1 MISFYIMAKTIKS
14 AVLAFAF
21 CLLVSTGFSQ
31 GIIQGKVS
39 DNQSKGIPFASV
51 LLKSES
57 DSSLVKGAITDE
69 SGAYVFSDI
78 PKGEYFVE
86 SFFMGYAKSYT
97 PVFNFSGMETEDLV
111 PITLT
116 EEAQN
121 LDEVTVSATKP
132 LFEMEMGKM
141 VVNVSNSV
149 TAAGLS
155 VIDVLERS
163 PGVLVNR
170 QGNSLSLSG
179 KDGVV
184 ILMNGKRFRMP
195 VEAAY
200 QMLAGLNSSDVE
212 KIEIMTV
219 PPSNYDA
226 DGDAGFINVV
236 MKRDNGL
243 VGTNGSLTLG
253 QGYGSGYNG
262 NLSVSINHQGPKFS
276 WFGLLSSTYVD
287 QVQEYEQFRGNN
299 NGFEDINIDTERESI
314 NTRKA
319 LNYQAGFDYQIGKNT
334 ILSALVSG
342 YENRSNASASNN
354 TNSVYSISQD
364 TLATMATLEENYW
377 SHIMGNINLQH
388 TFQNG
393 QVLSANLDYL
403 TYKNSNPTWYST
415 NYFTESNDLF
425 RSEDIR
431 ISKDTPIDF
440 WVADLTHSM
449 KIGESVT
456 VDSGIKGTFSN
467 LTNLVI
473 FEEQLD
479 SEWVFNPTY
488 SSDAVLKEDILAAF
502 TSAKIAFD
510 KKTTLNAGLRYENTK
525 TNLTSVTGEAI
536 VSRNY
541 GDFFPTVF
549 LSRKI
554 NTDNNVQ
561 ISYGR
566 RITRPSFNQMAPFV
580 IFSDPFTLFAGNENI
595 LPTYTNSIKT
605 DYSRK
610 GWIFSVQYSLDK
622 NIIVPYQ
629 PTLDE
634 ESNTLFLKTDNID
647 QSQTV
652 AMIVAFPLQ
661 ISPWWEMQNNL
672 TANYQ
677 KVNSTLNGE
686 TYAVDQMAS
695 QITSTNTFRLPKKY
709 TIELL
714 GYYSSPVISGY
725 FNLLPR
731 GFVNLGIQ
739 KVFDKAG
746 VLRVSCND
754 IFETTQLRWNSF
766 DGANIDFSGRYKFEK
781 RVFMA
786 TYTYKFGNNKVK
798 GTRTRAV
805 GSQAEQRRVT
815 N

>member
-1 MISFYIMAKTIKS
+1 MAKILKS

-21 CLLVSTGFSQ
+21 CLLVSTVFSQ
-31 GIIQGKVS
+31 GIIQGKVF
-39 DNQSKGIPFASV
+39 NPLTQGIPYANV
-51 LLKSES
+51 LLRSVG
-57 DSSLVKGAITDE
+57 DSLMVKGEITAED
-69 SGAYVFSDI
+69 GTYVFSSI
-78 PKGEYFVE
+78 PKGEYFIE
-86 SFFMGYAKSYT
+86 TFLLGYTKSYS
-97 PVFNFSGMETEDLV
+97 PSFDFSGKETQDLAPIILTED
-111 PITLT
+111 
-116 EEAQN
+116 AKN
-121 LDEVTVSATKP
+121 LDEVTVNATKP
-132 LFEMEMGKM
+132 LFELESGKM

-219 PPSNYDA
+219 PPANYDA

-243 VGTNGSLTLG
+243 VGTNGSVTLG

-262 NLSVSINHQGPKFS
+262 NLSVNINHQGPKFS

-287 QVQEYEQFRGNN
+287 QVAIWEQFRGNN
-299 NGFEDINIDTERESI
+299 NGFEDISIDTETDRFS
-314 NTRKA
+314 TRKA
-319 LNYQAGFDYQIGKNT
+319 INYQAGFDYRIGKNT

-342 YENRSNASASNN
+342 YENRWNMTAP
-354 TNSVYSISQD
+354 NSTKSLYSISPD
-364 TLATMATLEENYW
+364 TLVTMTTIEENYW

-388 TFQNG
+388 TFENG

-403 TYKNSNPTWYST
+403 TYKNSNPSWYST
-415 NYFTESNDLF
+415 NYFTESNALS

-449 KIGESVT
+449 KIGKSVT
-456 VDSGIKGTFSN
+456 VDSGVKGTFSN

-473 FEEQLD
+473 FEEQID
-479 SEWVFNPTY
+479 SEWEFNPTY
-488 SSDAVLKEDILAAF
+488 SSDAVLNEDILAAF

-510 KKTTLNAGLRYENTK
+510 EKTTLNAGLRYENTK
-525 TNLTSVTGEAI
+525 TNLTSVTGEEI
-536 VSRNY
+536 VSRHY

-554 NTDNNVQ
+554 NPDNNVQ

-566 RITRPSFNQMAPFV
+566 RITRPTFNQMAPFV
-580 IFSDPFTLFAGNENI
+580 FFSDPFTFFAGNENI
-595 LPTYTNSIKT
+595 LPTYTDNIKT
-605 DYSRK
+605 DYSYK
-610 GWIFSVQYSLDK
+610 SWIFSIQYSIDK
-622 NIIVPYQ
+622 NVIVPFQ

-634 ESNTLFLKTDNID
+634 ETNTVFLKTDNLD
-647 QSQTV
+647 QRKTV
-652 AMIVAFPLQ
+652 SMIVAFPIQ
-661 ISPWWEMQNNL
+661 VTPWWEMQNNL

-677 KVNSTLNGE
+677 KVNSVLNGE
-686 TYAVDQMAS
+686 TYDVDLIGS

-714 GYYSSPVISGY
+714 GYYSSPVINGY
-725 FNLLPR
+725 FNTLSR
-731 GFVNLGIQ
+731 GFVNLGVQ
-739 KVFDKAG
+739 KEFNKAG
-746 VLRVSCND
+746 VLRISCND

-766 DGANIDFSGRYKFEK
+766 EGANIDFSGRFKFEK

-786 TYTYKFGNNKVK
+786 TYTYRFGNSKVK

-805 GSQAEQRRVT
+805 GSQAEQKRVT